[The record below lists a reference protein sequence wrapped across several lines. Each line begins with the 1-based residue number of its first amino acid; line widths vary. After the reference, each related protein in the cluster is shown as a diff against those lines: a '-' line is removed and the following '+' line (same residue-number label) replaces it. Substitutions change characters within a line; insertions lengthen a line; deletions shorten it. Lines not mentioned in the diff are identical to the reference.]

1 MTEINKDL
9 YPIQRFKIMGY
20 LNQVERSN
28 YSSISDFTGLSYS
41 EISRTVKFLE
51 ENEYL
56 NTRKVKLGRY
66 PETIVEISRLG
77 SREFTNLVQELRK
90 FSNKGES

>member
-66 PETIVEISRLG
+66 PAAAVIRTSVNNTTYLAKQLAPPIFSSDSR
-77 SREFTNLVQELRK
+77 
-90 FSNKGES
+90 